1 MSEKKKV
8 RRLTGLQL
16 QEVSLCAQGMNPTAK
31 VNLFKSADADPAVI
45 AKDALSFREI
55 LAQRIEEKNL
65 ADRFTAIWDLTYALR
80 ESIESIVKDEDVQSQ
95 QSLLEQTVSE
105 FWAAMTETLPGLT
118 LSLEK
123 QGETMTIE
131 ELRKSLETAQQE
143 RDAALAENALLK
155 GMSAREKAYYDT
167 LSEDMKKKFMGMKQ
181 DERTAAMDKAGF
193 QKSEPTEED
202 LLKALPASVRKMVED
217 AQAAAAEAQRIAK
230 AEQDK
235 RETAELIAKAER
247 EYSNVPGK
255 AEEKAAILKHL
266 AAAPEDVRKSI
277 ETLLKQYQALVVNGF
292 VAKGH
297 SQDVDPA
304 SPAEQLNK
312 MANELAVQ
320 KSLSFAAAYD
330 EVITGTEQ
338 GRSLYKAMRTGGSK

>member
-31 VNLFKSADADPAVI
+31 VNLFKSADATLE
-45 AKDALSFREI
+45 KDARTFREI
-55 LAQRIEEKNL
+55 LADRIEEKNL

-80 ESIESIVKDEDVQSQ
+80 ESIESIVKDEDAASQ
-95 QSLLEQTVSE
+95 QQLLDQTVSE

-118 LSLEK
+118 LPLQK

-131 ELRKSLETAQQE
+131 ELKKSLETAQQE

-155 GMSAREKAYYDT
+155 GMTAREKAYYDT
-167 LSEDMKKKFMGMKQ
+167 LSDDMKKKFMGMKQ
-181 DERTAAMDKAGF
+181 EERTAAMDKAGF
-193 QKSEPTEED
+193 QKSEPTEEE
-202 LLKALPASVRKMVED
+202 LLKAMPASVRKMVED

-247 EYSNVPGK
+247 EFSNVPGK
-255 AEEKAAILKHL
+255 PEEKAAILKHL
-266 AAAPEDVRKSI
+266 VSAPEDVRKSI
-277 ETLLKQYQALVVNGF
+277 ETVLKQYEALVVNGF
-292 VAKGH
+292 IAKGH

-304 SPAEQLNK
+304 SPGERLNK
-312 MANELAVQ
+312 MAQDLAV
-320 KSLSFAAAYD
+320 KKGVSHASAYD
-330 EVITGTEQ
+330 EVISTEE
-338 GRSLYKAMRTGGSK
+338 GRALYKEMRAGGRK

>member
-16 QEVSLCAQGMNPTAK
+16 QEVSLCAQGMNREAK
-31 VNLFKSADADPAVI
+31 VNLFKSADTTLE
-45 AKDALSFREI
+45 KDARTFREI
-55 LAQRIEEKNL
+55 LADRIEEKNL

-80 ESIESIVKDEDVQSQ
+80 ESIESIVKDEDAASQ
-95 QSLLEQTVSE
+95 QLLLDQTVSE

-118 LSLEK
+118 LPLTK

-131 ELRKSLETAQQE
+131 ELKKSLETVQQE

-155 GMSAREKAYYDT
+155 GMTAREKSYYDT
-167 LSEDMKKKFMGMKQ
+167 LSDDMKKKFMGMKQ
-181 DERTAAMDKAGF
+181 EERTAAMDKAGF
-193 QKSEPTEED
+193 QKAEPTEEE
-202 LLKALPASVRKMVED
+202 LLKAMPASVRKMVED

-247 EYSNVPGK
+247 DFGQVPGK
-255 AEEKAAILKHL
+255 PEEKAAILKHL
-266 AAAPEDVRKSI
+266 AGAPEDVRKGV
-277 ETLLKQYQALVVNGF
+277 ENLLKQYQALVVNGF

-304 SPAEQLNK
+304 SPGERLNK
-312 MANELAVQ
+312 MAQDLAV
-320 KSLSFAAAYD
+320 KKGISHATAYD
-330 EVITGTEQ
+330 EVIGTEE
-338 GRSLYKAMRTGGSK
+338 GRALYKEMRAGGRK